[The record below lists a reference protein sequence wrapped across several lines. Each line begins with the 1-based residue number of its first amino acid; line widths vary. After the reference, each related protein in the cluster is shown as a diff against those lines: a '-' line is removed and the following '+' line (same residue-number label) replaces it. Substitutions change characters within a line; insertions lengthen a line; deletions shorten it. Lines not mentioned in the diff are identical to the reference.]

1 MPSRERVLALV
12 AMVEKA
18 QFVEAIEEFYHPHAS
33 MQENQD
39 PPRVGRDALVAQER
53 ATMARF
59 KSMITHPVET
69 LLIDGDQV
77 VIRWAFEFTP
87 PVGPPMVLEELA
99 LQRWE
104 GDRIAQEQFF
114 YDPRQTRPPKLAT

>member
-12 AMVEKA
+12 ALVEKA
-18 QFVEAIEEFYHPHAS
+18 RFVEAIEEFYHPHAS

-39 PPRVGRDALVAQER
+39 PPRVGRDLLVAEER

-59 KSMITHPVET
+59 RTMRTHPVET
-69 LLIDGDQV
+69 LLIDGDNV
-77 VIRWAFEFTP
+77 VIRWRFEFTP
-87 PVGPPMVLEELA
+87 PQGPPMVLEELA

-104 GDRIAQEQFF
+104 GERIAEERFF
-114 YDPRQTRPPKLAT
+114 YDPRQMRPPKPA

>member
-1 MPSRERVLALV
+1 MPSRERVLALI

-33 MQENQD
+33 MQENQE
-39 PPRVGRDALVAQER
+39 PPRVGRDLLIAGER

-59 KSMITHPVET
+59 AAMTTHPVET
-69 LLIDGDQV
+69 LLVDGDQSL
-77 VIRWAFEFTP
+77 IRWRFEFVP
-87 PVGPPMVLEELA
+87 PQGPPMRLEELA

-104 GDRIAQEQFF
+104 GDRIAEERFF
-114 YDPRQTRPPKLAT
+114 YDPRQTRPPEPG

>member
-1 MPSRERVLALV
+1 MPSRDRVLALV

-39 PPRVGRDALVAQER
+39 PPRVGRDRLIAER

-59 KSMITHPVET
+59 KAMIVHPVET
-69 LLIDGDQV
+69 LLIDGDRAL
-77 VIRWAFEFTP
+77 IRWRFEFVP
-87 PVGPPMVLEELA
+87 PDGPPMLLEELA

-104 GDRIAQEQFF
+104 GDRIAEERFF
-114 YDPRQTRPPKLAT
+114 YDPRQLRPAKPSG

>member
-33 MQENQD
+33 MQENQEA
-39 PPRVGRDALVAQER
+39 PRVGRDRLVAEER

-59 KSMITHPVET
+59 QTMRTHPVKT
-69 LLIDGDQV
+69 LLIDGDNV
-77 VIRWAFEFTP
+77 VIRWRFEFTP
-87 PVGPPMVLEELA
+87 PQGPPAVLEELA

-104 GDRIAQEQFF
+104 GERIAEERFF
-114 YDPRQTRPPKLAT
+114 YDPRQTRPPRPA

>member
-33 MQENQD
+33 MQENQE
-39 PPRVGRDALVAQER
+39 PARVGRDLLIAAER

-59 KSMITHPVET
+59 QTMITHPVET
-69 LLIDGDQV
+69 LLIDGDHS
-77 VIRWAFEFTP
+77 VIRWRFEFTP
-87 PVGPPMVLEELA
+87 PQGPPIALEELA

-104 GDRIAQEQFF
+104 GERIAEERFF
-114 YDPRQTRPPKLAT
+114 YDPRQTRPPKDA

>member
-33 MQENQD
+33 MQENQEA
-39 PPRVGRDALVAQER
+39 PRVGRDLLVAEER

-59 KSMITHPVET
+59 QTMRTHPVET
-69 LLIDGDQV
+69 LLIDGDNV
-77 VIRWAFEFTP
+77 VIRWRFEFTP
-87 PVGPPMVLEELA
+87 PQGPPSVLEELA

-104 GDRIAQEQFF
+104 GERIAEERFF
-114 YDPRQTRPPKLAT
+114 YDPRQTRPPKPA